1 MKTTKVDA
9 HNGVVDQYYNPY
21 LADDVSTLTGFS
33 DDESKTARHTIIGDT
48 FDPLTQFWST
58 TRHGFNCE
66 PIMLMH
72 MAGIVLSSRRRE
84 IDTFQPPQL
93 NSAFSVG
100 GICLQM
106 GCSPP
111 QQILCLGNISGESNA
126 SDHSIG
132 VSGQCSSLS
141 NSLVVGPAEIIVD
154 WGWLEKIMRFA
165 SINKDVRPVGA
176 AAALEYEDLFVR
188 RTATSLEFDA
198 LSLTI
203 PLHNV
208 ITDDRSEKQFRI
220 ATSDHFHV
228 KTVNLHDS
236 VRKDP
241 GRIIVPTQESGK
253 ESNVHL
259 LSNQDLLFV
268 LDGFDI
274 VIATQK
280 RSALKCISSYLF
292 GRCR

>member
-1 MKTTKVDA
+1 
-9 HNGVVDQYYNPY
+9 
-21 LADDVSTLTGFS
+21 
-33 DDESKTARHTIIGDT
+33 
-48 FDPLTQFWST
+48 LTQLNFDSQSK
-58 TRHGFNCE
+58 
-66 PIMLMH
+66 I
-72 MAGIVLSSRRRE
+72 RRE
-84 IDTFQPPQL
+84 YIDL
-93 NSAFSVG
+93 YLSAYSSIRLEDKASDSDASFRLAKMEDKLAVER
-100 GICLQM
+100 L
-106 GCSPP
+106 
-111 QQILCLGNISGESNA
+111 LLLKNIGESNA

-154 WGWLEKIMRFA
+154 WGWLKKIMRFA

-176 AAALEYEDLFVR
+176 AAALEYEDLLVR
-188 RTATSLEFDA
+188 RTATSLEFNA

-208 ITDDRSEKQFRI
+208 ITDDRSEKQFGT

-280 RSALKCISSYLF
+280 RSTFRIMFIRTAALFFLPIC
-292 GRCR
+292 